1 MKNKLPD
8 FIIPGF
14 QKCATS
20 ALARNLNQHPKIQIA
35 RTEHINARISLGKE
49 INFFSSEDNPAS
61 TYKEGIDWY
70 KSHFLDDDGLWG
82 EASPGYSDYTN
93 VTLSRMG
100 EHLSQTK
107 FIFSIRNPIHRAFS
121 AYNMYMQLLEEDGIK
136 WGNWDH
142 KKSLIYNVKNHP
154 YAFRI
159 NYIEVLKS
167 YEKQFSRNQIHVVI
181 FEKLKTTNYQTEY
194 DEIFK
199 FLNVGNCFI
208 KNQDHHSRPYN
219 RKITQ
224 EEIYFF
230 KDLFKEEVNELFNW
244 LGYEIKEWKEFG
256 E

>member
-1 MKNKLPD
+1 MSKLPD
-8 FIIPGF
+8 FLICGF
-14 QKCATS
+14 QKSGTTALVNNLTQHDQIN
-20 ALARNLNQHPKIQIA
+20 LARTK
-35 RTEHINARISLGKE
+35 HINARISNGKE

-70 KSHFLDDDGLWG
+70 KSHFLDDDGVWG

-121 AYNMYMQLLEEDGIK
+121 AYNMYMQLLEEDGVK
-136 WGNWDH
+136 FGAWNPQD
-142 KKSLIYNVKNHP
+142 SLIDNVKNHP
-154 YAFRI
+154 YVFRR
-159 NYIEVLKS
+159 NYIEVLKL
-167 YEKQFSRNQIHVVI
+167 YEKQFSRNQIHVII
-181 FEKLKTTNYQTEY
+181 FEKLKTANYQTEY
-194 DEIFK
+194 DKIFK

-224 EEIYFF
+224 EETYFF

-244 LGYEIKEWKEFG
+244 LGYEITEWEEFC
-256 E
+256 